1 MERTLRDWR
10 AVLVFVGPALLL
22 YALVVLVPVL
32 WSLGYTVYEG
42 SPIAG
47 FKFVGFENYVRLVGD
62 PTFWKA
68 LWFGTKYALVVSAGQ
83 VVFGL
88 ALALLYAFSLR
99 RSSALVRTLVF
110 LPVVLPTVA
119 VAQMFVKLFAIAPQ
133 YGLVNSLLSGL
144 GLEHAVQAWLG
155 QGSTA
160 FWVIAVMDIWKA
172 MGFYAILLYTGL
184 VDIPDETLEAA
195 RLDGAQGWTLAR
207 FVVLPL
213 LAPITVASLIFSLNG
228 TLKVFDSI
236 MALTSGGPGTA
247 TTPLTLYMY
256 KTAFSY
262 GEYGY
267 GSTLALTLALQC
279 LLVTLLIFWRA
290 RGGSA
295 GQGK

>member
-22 YALVVLVPVL
+22 YALVVLVPIL

-47 FKFVGFENYVRLVGD
+47 FKFVGLDNYVRLAQD

-68 LWFGTKYALVVSAGQ
+68 LWFGTKYALFVSAGQ
-83 VVFGL
+83 VILGL
-88 ALALLYAFSLR
+88 ALALLYAFYLR
-99 RSSALVRTLVF
+99 KSSVLVRTLVF

-119 VAQMFVKLFAIAPQ
+119 VAQMFAKLFAIAPQ
-133 YGLVNSLLSGL
+133 YGLDG
-144 GLEHAVQAWLG
+144 AVQAWLG

-160 FWVIAVMDIWKA
+160 FWVIGVMDIWKA

-184 VDIPDETLEAA
+184 VDIPEETIEAA

-236 MALTSGGPGTA
+236 MALTGGGPGTA

-256 KTAFSY
+256 KTSFSY

-290 RGGSA
+290 RRGASRE
-295 GQGK
+295 

>member
-22 YALVVLVPVL
+22 YGLVVLVPIL

-47 FKFVGFENYVRLVGD
+47 FKFVGFDNYVRLVGD

-68 LWFGTKYALVVSAGQ
+68 LWFGTKYALFVSAGQ
-83 VVFGL
+83 VIFGL
-88 ALALLYAFSLR
+88 ALALLYAFYLKK
-99 RSSALVRTLVF
+99 SSVLVRTLVF

-119 VAQMFVKLFAIAPQ
+119 VAQMFVKIFAIAPQ
-133 YGLVNSLLSGL
+133 YGLVNSLLSAV
-144 GLEHAVQAWLG
+144 GLESAVQAWLG
-155 QGSTA
+155 QGSSA
-160 FWVIAVMDIWKA
+160 FWIIGVMDIWKA
-172 MGFYAILLYTGL
+172 MGFYAILLFTGL
-184 VDIPDETLEAA
+184 VDIPEETIEAA
-195 RLDGAQGWTLAR
+195 RLDGAQGWSLAR

-213 LAPITVASLIFSLNG
+213 LAPITIASLIFSLNG

-236 MALTSGGPGTA
+236 LALTNGGPGTS

-256 KTAFSY
+256 KTSFTY

-267 GSTLALTLALQC
+267 GSTIALTLAIQC
-279 LLVTLLIFWRA
+279 LLVTLLIFWRSRRSGA
-290 RGGSA
+290 
-295 GQGK
+295 

>member
-10 AVLVFVGPALLL
+10 AILIFVGPALLL
-22 YALVVLVPVL
+22 YTLVLLVPII

-47 FKFVGFENYVRLVGD
+47 FKFVGLTNYQRLFDD
-62 PTFWKA
+62 PTFLKA
-68 LWFGTKYALVVSAGQ
+68 LWFGTKYALFVSAGQ
-83 VVFGL
+83 VILGL
-88 ALALLYAFSLR
+88 LLALLYAFYLK
-99 RSSALVRTLVF
+99 RSSVLVRTLVF

-119 VAQMFVKLFAIAPQ
+119 VAQMFAKLFAIAPQ
-133 YGLVNSLLSGL
+133 YGLVNSFLHGVGL
-144 GLEHAVQAWLG
+144 DQYVQAFLG
-155 QGSTA
+155 SGASA
-160 FWVIAVMDIWKA
+160 FWVIGTMDIWKA

-184 VDIPDETLEAA
+184 VDIPEETIEAA

-236 MALTSGGPGTA
+236 VALTNGGPGTA

-256 KTAFSY
+256 KTSFTY

-267 GSTLALTLALQC
+267 GSTLALTLAVQC
-279 LLVTLLIFWRA
+279 LIVTLLIFWRA
-290 RGGSA
+290 RRAESR
-295 GQGK
+295 

>member
-10 AVLVFVGPALLL
+10 AILVFVGPALLV
-22 YALVVLVPVL
+22 YALVVLVPIV

-47 FKFVGFENYVRLVGD
+47 FKFVGGDNFARLVQD

-68 LWFGTKYALVVSAGQ
+68 LWFGTKYALIVSVGQ

-88 ALALLYAFSLR
+88 LLALLYAFFLKK
-99 RSSALVRTLVF
+99 SSALVRTLVF

-119 VAQMFVKLFAIAPQ
+119 VAQLFVKIFAIAPQ
-133 YGLVNSLLSGL
+133 YGLVNSLLQAA
-144 GLEHAVQAWLG
+144 GLEGAVQAWLG

-160 FWVIAVMDIWKA
+160 FWVIALMDIWKA

-184 VDIPDETLEAA
+184 VDIPEETLEAA

-236 MALTSGGPGTA
+236 VALTNGGPGTA

-256 KTAFSY
+256 KTSFSY

-267 GSTLALTLALQC
+267 GSTLAFALALQC
-279 LLVTLLIFWRA
+279 LLVTLLVFWRSRRSGA
-290 RGGSA
+290 
-295 GQGK
+295 